1 MPSTNGRTRPRRR
14 RLAPAPIILNMMD
27 TPVQAVVLVS
37 GGLDSCVAAA
47 EAALA
52 FGDCSALGFLHV
64 RYGQRTAGREL
75 AAFERIADH
84 FGVSRRLVADAGHL
98 AAVGSSSLTAPGSP
112 ADDRNGEPVPS
123 TYVPFRN
130 ANLLAI
136 AVAWAEAAGAE
147 VGLPGGSR
155 AGLPLSRLPRRLLRG
170 IRAGGGKRHPARYR
184 HLHRDPSALTGQA
197 GNRQA
202 GARARRPAAPD
213 LVLLHWRRDPLR
225 QVSQLRAAE
234 AGVPRSGS

>member
-1 MPSTNGRTRPRRR
+1 
-14 RLAPAPIILNMMD
+14 MD
-27 TPVQAVVLVS
+27 SPVQAVVLVS

-75 AAFERIADH
+75 AAFEEIGDH

-112 ADDRNGEPVPS
+112 ADDRKKEPVPS

-136 AVAWAEAAGAE
+136 AVAWAEA
-147 VGLPGGSR
+147 S
-155 AGLPLSRLPRRLLRG
+155 
-170 IRAGGGKRHPARYR
+170 
-184 HLHRDPSALTGQA
+184 
-197 GNRQA
+197 
-202 GARARRPAAPD
+202 GARSVYLGAHERDCPYPDCRAVFFEAFARAVETGTRPDTAISIETPLLSLDKPGIVRRGLELAAP
-213 LVLLHWRRDPLR
+213 LHLTWSCYVGSEIPCGKCRSCELR
-225 QVSQLRAAE
+225 QRGFRE
-234 AGVPRSGS
+234 AGVEDPLLAAEVR